1 MGLDRAEARV
11 WASVVFVTVLTSPA
25 ESFGRTGKASSWEG
39 GRPVLRK
46 ERQEGEDQKL
56 DVPVRGFFERNV
68 TAAM

>member
-1 MGLDRAEARV
+1 MGLSGVCHGAN
-11 WASVVFVTVLTSPA
+11 VTSWVLRENRQSQQL
-25 ESFGRTGKASSWEG
+25 GG

-56 DVPVRGFFERNV
+56 DVPVKGFFERNV